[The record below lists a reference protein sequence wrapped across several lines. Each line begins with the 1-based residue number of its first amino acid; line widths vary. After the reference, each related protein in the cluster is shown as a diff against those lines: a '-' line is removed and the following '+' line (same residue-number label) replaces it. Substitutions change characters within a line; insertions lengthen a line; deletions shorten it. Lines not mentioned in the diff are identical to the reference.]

1 MLNIIIDENIAF
13 ADEAF
18 NHLGNVTL
26 LSGRKI
32 TNEILKNADI
42 LIVRSVTKVDEP
54 VLRNTS
60 IKFIGTATIGTDHI
74 DLDFLQK
81 NNITFVDAKGCNAY
95 SVAEYVISALLTLSV
110 RYDFQLRDKSI
121 GVIGVGNV
129 GSKVAAFAEALGM
142 NVLLNDPPLQRAGD
156 RRNFTDLDEVLSADI
171 ITLHTPLN
179 MHGIDK
185 TFHLIDKN
193 VLSRIKDGAILINSS
208 RGAVINNNDLLDII
222 NKKKLKVVLDV
233 WENEPDIIPE
243 LLKQTLVGTPHI
255 AGYSLEGKV
264 NGTQII
270 YNSLCEFLGTQ
281 KKFSFNLTNPIDH
294 LRKFNVSEKK
304 EFGLNYL
311 LKSIYDIEADDLRMR
326 RMTKMNHSQIIVDF
340 DLQRKQYPQRRE
352 FSNYSIHPENLSPDI
367 KNILKALRF
376 NIFN

>member
-54 VLRNTS
+54 LLRNTS

-95 SVAEYVISALLTLSV
+95 SVAEYVISALLNLSV
-110 RYDFQLRDKSI
+110 RYDFQLGDKSI

-294 LRKFNVSEKK
+294 LRKFSISEKK

>member
-13 ADEAF
+13 ANEAF

-54 VLRNTS
+54 LLRNTS

-81 NNITFVDAKGCNAY
+81 NNFTFVDAKGCNAY
-95 SVAEYVISALLTLSV
+95 SVAEYVISALLNLSV
-110 RYDFQLRDKSI
+110 RDDFQLGDKSI

-294 LRKFNVSEKK
+294 LRKFSISEKK